1 MQAWLEIFDFKT
13 PTTRKNYWFWKIG
26 NKIIIGI
33 LILIVISTTF
43 VMHLFS
49 RTLLYNI
56 VRYYLI
62 YHFIMV
68 VPHIIID
75 YERYRDVGLALW
87 WVIVL
92 AIMRIIPLCSNIAG
106 MINVI
111 ICLMPH
117 NEIDNLKETV
127 VKQKKSDYN

>member
-1 MQAWLEIFDFKT
+1 MQAWLEILNFKT
-13 PTTRKNYWFWKIG
+13 PTTRKNYWFWTIG

-33 LILIVISTTF
+33 FILIVISTAF

-49 RTLLYNI
+49 ETLLYNI
-56 VRYYLI
+56 IRYYLI
-62 YHFIMV
+62 YHFVMV

-75 YERYRDVGLALW
+75 YERYRDVGLALR

-106 MINVI
+106 MINAF

-117 NEIDNLKETV
+117 NGIDNLKETV
-127 VKQKKSDYN
+127 AKQKKSDYN